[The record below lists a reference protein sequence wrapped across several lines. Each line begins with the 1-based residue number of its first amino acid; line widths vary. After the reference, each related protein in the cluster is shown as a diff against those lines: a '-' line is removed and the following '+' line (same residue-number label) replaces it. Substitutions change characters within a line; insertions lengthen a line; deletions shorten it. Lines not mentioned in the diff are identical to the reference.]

1 MQDLLGRPPKCDL
14 SRFPTA
20 TGELFQP
27 PACLATGLPSA
38 SVTAACGLLQKRE
51 TRDVQLRMLWLL
63 LLLAGGSL
71 GENAAPTSAPATPT
85 TVPST
90 FPALETTT
98 SLEDIVT
105 KNLNLLESE
114 VTERIT
120 TLVNDV
126 TSTHTPTSSESST
139 TLRKKSVSSDSEKK
153 SRSIE
158 QKKTELIS
166 VPTSPVGPPLRSET
180 PTFDLVDELVDG
192 FVDEARFLANPFVI
206 EVPIYS
212 LANATT
218 EFIKSPRMAFGKSPF
233 LTGFGLGFLAFGLKK
248 LLLPLFI
255 GAQIVKSVLV
265 ALFLPTILGH
275 IGKLVGKGLTSVA
288 TQSGSSGGNHDQVAE
303 FDFKD
308 AGGGYGDADTA
319 GSDTMSTWTMPAA
332 AAPAQ
337 SNAHATLAALNPGR
351 TPGVSQTAQDRYTPR
366 LPSHQIKQHFGSFYS
381 KDPQSDFKVFNKIPS
396 SSQLLTHYDPFYS
409 PLLSRLDSVFKQ
421 LGTTSEGCRE
431 RLVCDMYRNPAKFAP
446 FSNLVSAQLS
456 RELNELRKP
465 SSDNPEILRFFR
477 YMKAAKDG
485 QDGTKCDAL
494 HNACIAPTV
503 IAENASPMVTT
514 FNDIN
519 KLVHARKLSK

>member
-1 MQDLLGRPPKCDL
+1 
-14 SRFPTA
+14 
-20 TGELFQP
+20 
-27 PACLATGLPSA
+27 
-38 SVTAACGLLQKRE
+38 
-51 TRDVQLRMLWLL
+51 MLWLL
-63 LLLAGGSL
+63 LLLAGGSF
-71 GENAAPTSAPATPT
+71 GENAAPTTAPSSFFEA
-85 TVPST
+85 
-90 FPALETTT
+90 ETTT
-98 SLEDIVT
+98 SLEEIVT
-105 KNLNLLESE
+105 TNLNLLETE

-120 TLVNDV
+120 ALVNDV
-126 TSTHTPTSSESST
+126 TEQSPA
-139 TLRKKSVSSDSEKK
+139 LRGETAPSGSEKR
-153 SRSIE
+153 SRSLE
-158 QKKTELIS
+158 PKKTELIP
-166 VPTSPVGPPLRSET
+166 VPSSPVGPPLRSET
-180 PTFDLVDELVDG
+180 SVEELVDEMVDG
-192 FVDEARFLANPFVI
+192 FVDEARFLANPFVV

-212 LANATT
+212 LANATS

-485 QDGTKCDAL
+485 QDGTKCEVL

>member
-1 MQDLLGRPPKCDL
+1 
-14 SRFPTA
+14 
-20 TGELFQP
+20 
-27 PACLATGLPSA
+27 
-38 SVTAACGLLQKRE
+38 
-51 TRDVQLRMLWLL
+51 MLWLL
-63 LLLAGGSL
+63 LLLASGSY
-71 GENAAPTSAPATPT
+71 GDTDDAITTASAPSR
-85 TVPST
+85 ST
-90 FPALETTT
+90 LSVLE
-98 SLEDIVT
+98 EAVT
-105 KNLNLLESE
+105 KNLLSFKNE
-114 VTERIT
+114 VTERNDRIVENAST
-120 TLVNDV
+120 VAGHATDRHGPTAELPSSVDLMTARSDVGSDHSSLTL
-126 TSTHTPTSSESST
+126 S
-139 TLRKKSVSSDSEKK
+139 
-153 SRSIE
+153 
-158 QKKTELIS
+158 KKTDLNN
-166 VPTSPVGPPLRSET
+166 VPLTPVGPPVNVRCSYEEWDSCSSDE
-180 PTFDLVDELVDG
+180 DLADA
-192 FVDEARFLANPFVI
+192 FVEEARFLANHYVV

-248 LLLPLFI
+248 LLLPFFI

-265 ALFLPTILGH
+265 ALFLPTLLGH

-288 TQSGSSGGNHDQVAE
+288 TQSGSSGSQDQVTE

-308 AGGGYGDADTA
+308 PGGGGYGEVESA
-319 GSDTMSTWTMPAA
+319 GSDSMSTWTLPVQSA
-332 AAPAQ
+332 

-366 LPSHQIKQHFGSFYS
+366 LPSYQIKQHYGSFYS
-381 KDPQSDFKVFNKIPS
+381 KDPQSDFKGFNKIPS

-485 QDGTKCDAL
+485 QDGSKCEVL
-494 HNACIAPTV
+494 HNACIAPTFV
-503 IAENASPMVTT
+503 AENASPMVTT

-519 KLVHARKLSK
+519 KLVQARKLN